1 MSINSSPAS
10 LRCTAFVPEPC
21 SMPAT
26 FIRAVTPLCEQ
37 VRINGYA
44 LFLMNQKAVNW
55 VNNTR
60 G

>member
-1 MSINSSPAS
+1 
-10 LRCTAFVPEPC
+10 
-21 SMPAT
+21 MPAT